1 MRHEATEG
9 RSVAAP
15 VQGGRAAGHGGA
27 QRGCAR
33 TGGGKRQEARGERRG
48 LRKAS
53 LMSHPQTQPE
63 NATVNAADTLRVS
76 IVIPCYRQAQF
87 LPEAVASVVAQTFTD
102 WEIIIVDDGSPDDTA
117 AVAQRLIAAHP
128 DRRIRLIRQENR
140 GLAEARN
147 AGIRVARAPYIL
159 PLDADDMLEPEML
172 AQTVAALDAHPE
184 VGFVYTD
191 VRRFGAE
198 NNILRTR
205 PYSLNRLRFQ
215 NLMMPATLFRREA
228 WGQVGGFRM
237 VKPVQGCEDWDFWI
251 SLAEAGWEGL
261 HIAQPLLRYRR
272 TAGSMVSTVR
282 RYNLEV
288 RAHIFLNHQRLY
300 EPDVLAW
307 ARRVT
312 SPAWSV
318 DGKLRSPWRWLLAYL
333 GYLALIRRYY
343 PLLLL
348 PSLVRPIFWRLPI
361 PWQGRLRALARLARL
376 QQ

>member
-1 MRHEATEG
+1 
-9 RSVAAP
+9 
-15 VQGGRAAGHGGA
+15 
-27 QRGCAR
+27 
-33 TGGGKRQEARGERRG
+33 
-48 LRKAS
+48 
-53 LMSHPQTQPE
+53 MSHPQTQPE

-300 EPDVLAW
+300 EPDALAW

-318 DGKLRSPWRWLLAYL
+318 DGKLRSPWHWLLAYL

>member
-1 MRHEATEG
+1 
-9 RSVAAP
+9 
-15 VQGGRAAGHGGA
+15 
-27 QRGCAR
+27 
-33 TGGGKRQEARGERRG
+33 
-48 LRKAS
+48 
-53 LMSHPQTQPE
+53 MSHPQTRPE
-63 NATVNAADTLRVS
+63 DATVNATATPRVS
-76 IVIPCYRQAQF
+76 IVIPCYRHAQF

-102 WEIIIVDDGSPDDTA
+102 WEIIIIDDGSPDDTA

-140 GLAEARN
+140 GQAEARN
-147 AGIRVARAPYIL
+147 TGIHAARAPYIL
-159 PLDADDMLEPEML
+159 PLDADDMIEPEML
-172 AQTVAALDAHPE
+172 AQTVVALDAHPE

-205 PYSLNRLRFQ
+205 PYSLDHLRFE

-228 WGQVGGFRM
+228 WEQTGGFRTS
-237 VKPVQGCEDWDFWI
+237 KPVLGYEDWDFWVG
-251 SLAEAGWEGL
+251 LAEAGWEGL

-272 TAGSMVSTVR
+272 TAGSALSTAR
-282 RYNLEV
+282 CYDLEL

-312 SPAWSV
+312 SPEWSF

>member
-1 MRHEATEG
+1 
-9 RSVAAP
+9 
-15 VQGGRAAGHGGA
+15 
-27 QRGCAR
+27 
-33 TGGGKRQEARGERRG
+33 
-48 LRKAS
+48 
-53 LMSHPQTQPE
+53 MSYPQTEPE
-63 NATVNAADTLRVS
+63 NAISDASATPRVS
-76 IVIPCYRQAQF
+76 VVIPCYRQAQF
-87 LPEAVASVVAQTFTD
+87 LPEAIASVVAQTFTD

-198 NNILRTR
+198 NNVMRTL
-205 PYSLNRLRFQ
+205 PYSLERLRFE

-228 WGQVGGFRM
+228 WEQVGGFRTF
-237 VKPVQGCEDWDFWI
+237 KPVQGYEDRDFWV
-251 SLAEAGWEGL
+251 SLAEAGWKGL
-261 HIAQPLLRYRR
+261 HISQPLLRYRR
-272 TAGSMVSTVR
+272 TEGSMLSQAR
-282 RYNLEV
+282 RHDLEL
-288 RAHIFLNHQRLY
+288 RAHIFLNHRQLY

-312 SPAWSV
+312 SPEWSV

-343 PLLLL
+343 PSLLL
-348 PSLVRPIFWRLPI
+348 PSLVRPLFWRLPI

-376 QQ
+376 QR

>member
-1 MRHEATEG
+1 
-9 RSVAAP
+9 
-15 VQGGRAAGHGGA
+15 
-27 QRGCAR
+27 
-33 TGGGKRQEARGERRG
+33 
-48 LRKAS
+48 
-53 LMSHPQTQPE
+53 MSHLQTEPK
-63 NATVNAADTLRVS
+63 NVTSDPSAMPRVS
-76 IVIPCYRQAQF
+76 VVIPCYRQARF
-87 LPEAVASVVAQTFTD
+87 LSEAVASVVAQTFTD
-102 WEIIIVDDGSPDDTA
+102 WEIVIVDDGSPDDTA
-117 AVAQRLIAAHP
+117 VVAQLLIAAHP

-198 NNILRTR
+198 NNILRTQ

-215 NLMMPATLFRREA
+215 NMMMPATLFRRRA
-228 WGQVGGFRM
+228 WEQVGGFRM

-251 SLAEAGWEGL
+251 SLAEAGWEGMY
-261 HIAQPLLRYRR
+261 IAQPLLRYRR

-282 RYNLEV
+282 RYNLEL
-288 RAHIFLNHQRLY
+288 RAHIFLNHRRLY

-307 ARRVT
+307 AQRVV

-318 DGKLRSPWRWLLAYL
+318 EGKLRSPWRWLLAYL

-343 PLLLL
+343 PALLLS
-348 PSLVRPIFWRLPI
+348 SLVRPIFWRLPI
-361 PWQGRLRALARLARL
+361 PWQGRLRELAYLARL
-376 QQ
+376 QR